1 MCRTPENKDG
11 DRKMSVPGRESQS
24 QIGADDTRIC
34 PIGVFLLFGLFPFST
49 RRCIFRTFFF
59 NTCWN
64 HMFFCLC
71 PAHLGCAMGIKRPSL
86 KLSRPNPHSLEFEGF
101 ARNSEGPHAAMPLW
115 DALSYSEPLF
125 LISAGSHLAGKVKRE
140 RCRKELAAS
149 ELNWQAAD
157 IWKVIG
163 VFPNG

>member
-1 MCRTPENKDG
+1 MEIGKCLSLEGNPNLKLEQMTLE
-11 DRKMSVPGRESQS
+11 SVPL
-24 QIGADDTRIC
+24 
-34 PIGVFLLFGLFPFST
+34 VFFCCLDCFLFQQEDAISEPSFLI
-49 RRCIFRTFFF
+49 RVEIIY
-59 NTCWN
+59 
-64 HMFFCLC
+64 FFCLC
-71 PAHLGCAMGIKRPSL
+71 PAHIGCAMGMKRPSL
-86 KLSRPNPHSLEFEGF
+86 ELSRPNPHSLEFEGF
-101 ARNSEGPHAAMPLW
+101 ARNSGGPHAAMPLW